1 MKKTFTQ
8 KLIMLLLMIVGA
20 NSAWAETVSGTLSF
34 KAQNRIT
41 KNDDGTFTSA
51 GNAGNQYALALAD
64 LSGLD
69 HFADIT
75 KITVEFDAQI
85 KGRLL
90 IGIGDKTTRGT
101 TAGSSSKASY
111 DTTNGLIMR
120 YGTTDGSSVRVNG
133 GTSNANAL
141 DVVSHISVTL
151 DRTKSTYS
159 YTITSEDGNT
169 TFFSGSNVAT
179 TISNASVIEAYTW
192 NNNLNFALSD
202 VSYTYEYSL
211 SQFSYSISA
220 VDGDGKVLKT
230 LKEGQ
235 SEEALTYYKPYII
248 NVDGKYYISESKTHA
263 VEANAT
269 NNEVKVTYIENPN
282 IVAAMEVET
291 GAANCTTDGTTAGN
305 YSNGFYGHV
314 NSGKTSALGTLNPG
328 VYTAYAYLAERGDRG
343 IYFRNTNKANT
354 ENVLANMN
362 INRNSAAGEYTC
374 EFTLMQS
381 TPVALSGF
389 TANSSTNQ
397 SSGIDYVYIV
407 KTGDAKATLEVSSAG
422 WATFCAPADIEV
434 ANADEVYYAQA
445 INEESVSLKA
455 LKVGTKVK
463 AGEGVLIK
471 TEGEHLFA
479 LTSDAT
485 PIEGNLLVGV
495 ASATE
500 LTEGEAYILA
510 NTNGNAV
517 FSLCTAGTIAAGK
530 AYIPK
535 TTEAGAPTLK
545 FVVDDATA
553 ISQMKKA
560 ENKVQNT
567 YNLAGQRVANG
578 YKGIVIKDGK
588 KILR

>member
-1 MKKTFTQ
+1 MKQFFTK
-8 KLIMLLLMIVGA
+8 KLIMLLLMVVGA
-20 NSAWAETVSGTLSF
+20 NAAWAETVSGTLSF
-34 KAQNRIT
+34 AAQNRIT

-69 HFADIT
+69 HLADIT

-85 KGRLL
+85 TGRLV
-90 IGIGDKTTRGT
+90 IGIGDKATRGT
-101 TAGSSSKASY
+101 TAGTSSKSTY
-111 DTTNGLIMR
+111 DTNGLIMR
-120 YGTTDGSSVRVNG
+120 YGKIDNNYVRVNG
-133 GTSNANAL
+133 GTNNSDAI
-141 DVVSHISVTL
+141 DVISHVSVTL

-169 TFFSGSNVAT
+169 TFFSGSNIAT

-192 NNNLNFALSD
+192 ANSQKFALSD

-211 SQFSYSISA
+211 SQFNYSISA

-235 SEEALTYYKPYII
+235 SEETVTYYKPYII
-248 NVDGKYYISESKTHA
+248 NVEGKYYISESKTHA

-291 GAANCTTDGTTAGN
+291 GANCGQDAAGN

-314 NSGKTSALGTLNPG
+314 NGGKTSALGTLEPG

-354 ENVLANMN
+354 ENVLANMGTV
-362 INRNSAAGEYTC
+362 RASAVGEYTC

-381 TPVALSGF
+381 TPVGLSGY
-389 TANSSTNQ
+389 TSGTSTNQ

-407 KTGDAKATLEVSSAG
+407 KTGEAKATCTVSSVG
-422 WATFCAPADIEV
+422 WATFCAPADFEV
-434 ANADEVYYAQA
+434 ANADEVYYAKSVG
-445 INEESVSLKA
+445 ESSVLLTA
-455 LKVGTKVK
+455 LEAGAKVK
-463 AGEGVLIK
+463 AGEGVLVK
-471 TEGEHLFA
+471 TEGEHSFTLA
-479 LTSDAT
+479 SDAT
-485 PIEGNLLVGV
+485 AIEGNLLIGA

-500 LTEGEAYILA
+500 LGEGEAYILA
-510 NTNGNAV
+510 NQDGNAV
-517 FSLCTAGTIAAGK
+517 FALCSAGTIAAGK
-530 AYIPK
+530 AYLPASI
-535 TTEAGAPTLK
+535 AGAPTLQ
-545 FVVDDATA
+545 FVFDNEATSIQSA
-553 ISQMKKA
+553 TEATVCKPQTTGS
-560 ENKVQNT
+560 

-578 YKGIVIKDGK
+578 YKGIVIKNGVK
-588 KILR
+588 VLNK